1 MFFFSVRTAV
11 VECQDC
17 RLLVS
22 GEIKHSSESIIP
34 YIECWW
40 RHEKNEN
47 NQYIAEERLYTEANF
62 FVLLGK
68 SNTARTSIPWKYYSR
83 GNKQTI

>member
-11 VECQDC
+11 VKCQDC

-47 NQYIAEERLYTEANF
+47 NQYIAVEPLYTEANF

-68 SNTARTSIPWKYYSR
+68 SNTAHTFIPWKYYS